1 MNQFVTVDLSAF
13 YADVSKD
20 RLYTFAA
27 GSSERRS
34 AQTAMFMIADGLVRM
49 LAPILAVT
57 ADELWRHLP
66 GKRED
71 SVHMAEFPSK
81 ESVMALLDDELVAR
95 WERLSAIRD
104 QVNAAL
110 EIKRQD
116 KTIGTSLG
124 ARVRCGRREK
134 RPIRSGGTSRT
145 CRCSSSCPRSSSTPD
160 PATRL
165 DIAVAKS

>member
-1 MNQFVTVDLSAF
+1 MFV
-13 YADVSKD
+13 
-20 RLYTFAA
+20 
-27 GSSERRS
+27 
-34 AQTAMFMIADGLVRM
+34 IADGLVRM

-71 SVHMAEFPSK
+71 SVHMAEFPSR

-124 ARVRCGRREK
+124 ARVTLRATGEAADLLEAAPRGPADALHRVPGRARRRSRRRRSTSPSRELTVK
-134 RPIRSGGTSRT
+134 SAAAAGG
-145 CRCSSSCPRSSSTPD
+145 SSVGL
-160 PATRL
+160 A
-165 DIAVAKS
+165 